1 MSTTEELDSISWSE
15 NAEITEKLR
24 EEALGNEIYED
35 IYNTYAEYHGLP
47 DLQEN
52 FIDDQLG
59 EDGTTDVDG
68 QDDAYVYA
76 KNGMGKTS
84 VMIVYFFTVFAILV
98 FIYQLFRIVFREKPR
113 HFYNMDGDDHLN
125 TTSDY
130 IETS

>member
-1 MSTTEELDSISWSE
+1 MSTTEELDSILGSE
-15 NAEITEKLR
+15 NAEVEKWKA
-24 EEALGNEIYED
+24 EAMNNEIYAD

-68 QDDAYVYA
+68 IEDAYVYA
-76 KNGMGKTS
+76 KHGMGKTS
-84 VMIVYFFTVFAILV
+84 VAIVYLFTVFALIV

-113 HFYNMDGDDHLN
+113 HFYNMDGENHLDN
-125 TTSDY
+125 SSDY
-130 IETS
+130 IIES